1 MLTRSC
7 ISYLSRRPLE
17 GTDEGNVPE
26 YNSSEL
32 HLDFDSPF
40 VAAGTVLHVGDF
52 SDNFVQGSPHG
63 LCVCPSDIVI
73 DKAFIVPSLDAQLS
87 PAVFDA
93 DHPDTVQEHVD
104 SANPWGRHNDFVTYD
119 ISGAYAHGEGFD
131 PDIWMRNQGFP
142 HLDIID
148 EQDSYLQTP
157 PLQREPCRI
166 GSKPTERQKRPQ
178 IVRDWLSAHASW
190 PYPTPAEK
198 TELIAATGYTERQL
212 KNCLSNLRTRE
223 KHRKCITPA

>member
-1 MLTRSC
+1 MD
-7 ISYLSRRPLE
+7 

-26 YNSSEL
+26 CNSSEL

-40 VAAGTVLHVGDF
+40 DAAGTVLHVGDL
-52 SDNFVQGSPHG
+52 SDNFVQGSPYG
-63 LCVCPSDIVI
+63 RCVCPSDIVI
-73 DKAFIVPSLDAQLS
+73 DKAFIVSSLDAQLS
-87 PAVFDA
+87 LPLFDV
-93 DHPDTVQEHVD
+93 DHSDTVQEHVD
-104 SANPWGRHNDFVTYD
+104 STNPWRRHNDFVIYN
-119 ISGAYAHGEGFD
+119 ISGACAHGGVFD

-148 EQDSYLQTP
+148 EQDDYLQTP

-198 TELIAATGYTERQL
+198 TELVAATGYTERQL

-223 KHRKCITPA
+223 KHCNSITPA